1 LGKRKFQKIFA
12 QSEGE
17 KIMAKATDSTTM
29 QDLIKDVGNNVLPF
43 KEGQVIEVKIISKSR
58 KKVIVDING
67 LNMGMVPEKE
77 FSSDIPELEKGDK
90 ALAYV
95 ISLENDE
102 GFVVLSLKKA
112 EKERFQKSLVDKF
125 ESKESVVVRVK
136 EANRGGLIVQYGA
149 QEGFLPSS
157 QLASQHYPKVGNNKE
172 MIFNKLKELIG
183 QSLHVKI
190 ITYEPSAG
198 KIIFSEKEAGD
209 ELLEQKMSQLKVGD
223 IKEGT
228 ITGVID
234 FGLFVEIDGIE
245 GLVHLSEI
253 SWDKIQDIKK
263 IFKIGDK
270 IKTKVISLDNN
281 RVSLSVKRLL
291 PDPWLEATKSY
302 KPGEKIK
309 GKVIKITPFGAF
321 VEIAKNTNGLVHVSE
336 LSKLNKGSE
345 RAHLEDIL
353 KLDKEYEFIIL
364 NVEPETHKINLSLSS
379 GKDIKKKI
387 TKVVKASA
395 KTTKT
400 VKASKK

>member
-1 LGKRKFQKIFA
+1 
-12 QSEGE
+12 
-17 KIMAKATDSTTM
+17 MAKATDSATM
-29 QDLIKDVGNNVLPF
+29 QDLIKDAGNDVLPF

-58 KKVIVDING
+58 KKIIVDING

-125 ESKESVVVRVK
+125 ENKENVVVRVK
-136 EANRGGLIVQYGA
+136 EANRGGLIVQYGS

-172 MIFNKLKELIG
+172 MIFTKLKELIG
-183 QSLHVKI
+183 QNLHVKI

-209 ELLEQKMSQLKVGD
+209 ELLEHKMSQLKVGD

-253 SWDKIQDIKK
+253 SWEKIQDIRKL
-263 IFKIGDK
+263 FKVGDK
-270 IKTKVISLDNN
+270 IKTKIISLDNN
-281 RVSLSVKRLL
+281 RVSLSIKRLL
-291 PDPWLEATKSY
+291 PDPWVEATKGY

-309 GKVIKITPFGAF
+309 GKVIKISPFGAF
-321 VEIAKNTNGLVHVSE
+321 VEIAKNINGLVHISE
-336 LSKLNKGSE
+336 LSKVKTGSE
-345 RAHLEDIL
+345 KIHLEDVL

-364 NVEPETHKINLSLSS
+364 NIESETHKINLSLSS
-379 GKDIKKKI
+379 ATEEKKKEAKI
-387 TKVVKASA
+387 VK
-395 KTTKT
+395 
-400 VKASKK
+400 SKPKKNKK

>member
-1 LGKRKFQKIFA
+1 
-12 QSEGE
+12 
-17 KIMAKATDSTTM
+17 MAKSTDSATM
-29 QDLIKDVGNNVLPF
+29 QDLIKNAGNDVLPF

-58 KKVIVDING
+58 KRITIDING
-67 LNMGMVPEKE
+67 LNIGIVPEKE
-77 FSSDIPELEKGDK
+77 FSSDVPDLEKGDK
-90 ALAYV
+90 VLAYV
-95 ISLENDE
+95 ISLENDD

-125 ESKESVVVRVK
+125 ENKENVTVRVK
-136 EANRGGLIVQYGA
+136 DANRGGLIVQYGA

-157 QLASQHYPKVGNNKE
+157 QLASQHYPKVGNNKD
-172 MIFNKLKELIG
+172 MILGKLKELIG
-183 QSLHVKI
+183 QNLHTKI

-209 ELLEQKMSQLKVGD
+209 EMLEKKMAQLKVGD

-263 IFKIGDK
+263 MFKVGDK
-270 IKTKVISLDNN
+270 IKTKIISLDNN
-281 RVSLSVKRLL
+281 RVSLSIKRLTI
-291 PDPWLEATKSY
+291 DPWIVATKSY
-302 KPGEKIK
+302 KPGEKVK

-321 VEIAKNTNGLVHVSE
+321 VEIAKNINGLVHVSE
-336 LSKLNKGSE
+336 LSKINKTGDKIQME
-345 RAHLEDIL
+345 NLL

-364 NVEPETHKINLSLSS
+364 SVEPETHKINLSLSANPEE
-379 GKDIKKKI
+379 KK
-387 TKVVKASA
+387 TSVKTAKSA
-395 KTTKT
+395 KT
-400 VKASKK
+400 KKEKKK

>member
-1 LGKRKFQKIFA
+1 MVKTA
-12 QSEGE
+12 
-17 KIMAKATDSTTM
+17 DSTTM

-58 KKVIVDING
+58 KRVTVDIGG
-67 LNMGMVPEKE
+67 LNVGIVPEKE
-77 FSSDIPELEKGDK
+77 FSSDVPDLEKGDK
-90 ALAYV
+90 VLAYV
-95 ISLENDE
+95 ISWENSE

-125 ESKESVVVRVK
+125 ENKENVVVRVK

-172 MIFNKLKELIG
+172 LILGKLKELIG
-183 QSLHVKI
+183 QNLHVKI

-209 ELLEQKMSQLKVGD
+209 EMLEKKMSQLKIGD

-245 GLVHLSEI
+245 GLVHLSEV
-253 SWDKIQDIKK
+253 SWDKIQDIRKM
-263 IFKIGDK
+263 FKVGDK
-270 IKTKVISLDNN
+270 IKTMIISLDNN
-281 RVSLSVKRLL
+281 RVSLSIKKLTL
-291 PDPWLEATKSY
+291 DPWIVTTKAY
-302 KPGEKIK
+302 KTGEKIK

-321 VEIAKNTNGLVHVSE
+321 IEIDKNINGLVHISE
-336 LSKLNKGSE
+336 LSKLGKTTE
-345 RAHLEDIL
+345 KIHMEDIL
-353 KLDKEYEFIIL
+353 ELDKEYEFIIL
-364 NVEPETHKINLSLSS
+364 NVEPETHKINLSLSATPA
-379 GKDIKKKI
+379 KKKESI
-387 TKVVKASA
+387 KIA
-395 KTTKT
+395 KPAKT
-400 VKASKK
+400 VKTKTKTKK